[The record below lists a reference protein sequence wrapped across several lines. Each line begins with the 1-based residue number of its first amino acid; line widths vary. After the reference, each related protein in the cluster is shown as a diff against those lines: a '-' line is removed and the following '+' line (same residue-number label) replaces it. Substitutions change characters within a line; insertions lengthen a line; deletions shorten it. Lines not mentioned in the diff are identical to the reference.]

1 MPSRVTAT
9 DRVAAVAGH
18 RPVRCRLLAA
28 RMGQARRAGP
38 PGTLRVAAA
47 LPGGGARFCA
57 LRQRARRAGCTR
69 NRDAGVSPAHRCC
82 VMPIYEYQ
90 CPACGR
96 VFEEWVKVSEAHRE
110 EPCPDC
116 GTPSPRIIS
125 RTSFVLKGDGWYVSD
140 YGYRKG
146 ITEDGGTGAEPP
158 ARSTPTA
165 PAPQGEKALA
175 KTAPDAGSAGKGSG
189 TPKAAASATAGGAS
203 AGTAGAASA
212 PASGAASGGASGS
225 GGSSA
230 ASGASG
236 AAHSA

>member
-1 MPSRVTAT
+1 
-9 DRVAAVAGH
+9 
-18 RPVRCRLLAA
+18 
-28 RMGQARRAGP
+28 
-38 PGTLRVAAA
+38 
-47 LPGGGARFCA
+47 
-57 LRQRARRAGCTR
+57 
-69 NRDAGVSPAHRCC
+69 
-82 VMPIYEYQ
+82 MPIYEYQ

-189 TPKAAASATAGGAS
+189 AAKAAPAGAASATAGGAS
-203 AGTAGAASA
+203 AGTAGGASA
-212 PASGAASGGASGS
+212 PASGAASGGASGA

-236 AAHSA
+236 AAHNA